1 MTENPHMKAG
11 ALADPAAAPMMAPP
25 AAAAAPDAI
34 HLTLSLSESAA
45 TKTGVLYII
54 GRNPGVTSGP
64 PIAVKRLNVT
74 SFPITVDFSSA
85 DSMMG
90 QPLPKKVHL
99 EARLDADGD
108 AATKSPT
115 DPTAT
120 ADVATGATL
129 ALTLK

>member
-1 MTENPHMKAG
+1 MA
-11 ALADPAAAPMMAPP
+11 APP
-25 AAAAAPDAI
+25 APAAAPDAI
-34 HLTLSLSESAA
+34 HITLSLAPSAA

-54 GRNPGVTSGP
+54 ARNPGETAGP
-64 PIAVKRLNVT
+64 PLAVKRINAT
-74 SFPITVDFSSA
+74 SFPLTVDFSSA

-99 EARLDADGD
+99 EARLDSDGD

-120 ADVATGATL
+120 ADAATGATL